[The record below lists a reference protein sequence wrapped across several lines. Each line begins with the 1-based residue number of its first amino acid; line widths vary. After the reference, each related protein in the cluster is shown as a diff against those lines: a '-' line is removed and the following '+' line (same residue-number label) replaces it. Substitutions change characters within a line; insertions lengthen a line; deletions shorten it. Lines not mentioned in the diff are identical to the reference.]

1 MNNAVA
7 TNDYEAFGDLVR
19 RRRHA
24 LGMSQESLA
33 AEALGNAD
41 RKSFVSAIENNR
53 LAKVT
58 PATAKKLSG
67 PLGLTR
73 SDLPAALRWPSAS
86 DPSPT
91 EARLLALE
99 AAKHAAPRAIEEQA
113 IARFL
118 NRQLAEVLQRSMS
131 EIYRERLRAGLNV
144 LQTWL
149 GAPFSLQSLLA
160 CYALGLLYVIL
171 AGAISSFQGGIYLG
185 EVNPFRTRGWAGA
198 FGDLILP
205 YLGFVL
211 LILALGLCW
220 YLVRGFGLKAMSERQ
235 VAMRLGGVAVT
246 AGVACGVV
254 DYLGTASIS
263 AAVLFTAPS
272 CAALSTL
279 SPSRAAAYGAAC
291 GIILGLMAAVSSGL
305 ADDTMIAFLTSM
317 SEGIIVGGLVGLCA
331 GLASALIARQMDDLR
346 PRQLAAAGGSIAIG
360 AMVALAGLVAAGDSA
375 AVSEATLGLFS
386 VSWLA
391 LPAANA
397 LLDFLSL
404 GTSHAIGRHIV
415 KLGVRPVAI
424 FGFITLDFLL
434 AAALMVFAVVI
445 VGLAL
450 TGVTLGVGVETQSQ
464 DFLERSWGDPWGE
477 GLWLTLMALTT
488 VLWTWLHFAFVL
500 APLAAGALV
509 RAIIER
515 PALDRLARSRQDSG
529 FNASVGVLVS
539 LRYIV
544 FCVSWGALALS
555 PILLLA
561 AYPETMRSIIG
572 SGLRTIWLLT

>member
-1 MNNAVA
+1 
-7 TNDYEAFGDLVR
+7 
-19 RRRHA
+19 
-24 LGMSQESLA
+24 MSQEALA
-33 AEALGNAD
+33 AAALGNAD

-58 PATAKKLSG
+58 PATARKLSG

-73 SDLPAALRWPSAS
+73 ADLPAALRWPSAS
-86 DPSPT
+86 DPSPM

-99 AAKHAAPRAIEEQA
+99 AANLAAPQAIEEQA
-113 IARFL
+113 VARFL
-118 NRQLAEVLQRSMS
+118 NRQLGDVLQRSIS
-131 EIYRERLRAGLNV
+131 EIYAERLSAGLNV

-149 GAPFSLQSLLA
+149 GRPFSLQSLLV

-171 AGAISSFQGGIYLG
+171 AGAVSSFQGDISLG
-185 EVNPFRTRGWAGA
+185 EVSPFRTHAWAGA
-198 FGDLILP
+198 TGVFLFP
-205 YLGFVL
+205 YLGFL
-211 LILALGLCW
+211 LLVLALGLCW
-220 YLVRGFGLKAMSERQ
+220 YLVRRFGLEPISERHI
-235 VAMRLGGVAVT
+235 AMRLGGVAVT

-279 SPSRAAAYGAAC
+279 SPSRAAAYGAAG
-291 GIILGLMAAVSSGL
+291 GITLGVLAAVSSGL
-305 ADDTMIAFLTSM
+305 SDDTMIAFLTSM

-331 GLASALIARQMDDLR
+331 GLASALIARQMNDLR

-375 AVSEATLGLFS
+375 AVSGATLGLFS

-391 LPAANA
+391 LPLANA
-397 LLDFLSL
+397 FLDFLSL
-404 GTSHAIGRHIV
+404 GTSHAIGRRIV
-415 KLGVRPVAI
+415 RLEVRPVAI
-424 FGFITLDFLL
+424 VGFITLDFLL
-434 AAALMVFAVVI
+434 AVAFMVFAVMI

-450 TGVTLGVGVETQSQ
+450 TGVALGFGVETRSQ
-464 DFLERSWGDPWGE
+464 DFLERSWADPWGE

-488 VLWTWLHFAFVL
+488 ILWTWLHFAVVL

-509 RAIIER
+509 KAIIER

-529 FNASVGVLVS
+529 FDVTVGVLVL

-561 AYPETMRSIIG
+561 TYPETMRLIIG
-572 SGLRTIWLLT
+572 SGVRTIWLLT